1 MYKDNGPN
9 STNIQCNG
17 NYWYVGT
24 CGSGPGISVTPTT
37 SHSCSC
43 KTNNVWTVR
52 PNIGSTNN
60 NWGGVGKECNAPSQ
74 TLTVILGKASSN
86 SGQTDNLNK
95 GLVGF
100 YKFDGDA
107 NDNTSNANHG
117 TVNGP
122 TLTTGKDNISNSA
135 YSFDGDDDFI
145 ELPSGLLTGT
155 GDFSISLWLKTS
167 STVESR
173 ILQQRDSNGFNGE
186 YMLDLK
192 SNGKLKL
199 ITYKDSYKWSGTT
212 TSVVN
217 DSNWHHIYFVQKDN
231 GGNFYLNGILE
242 FSDNISGKVD
252 LLTTLKTY
260 IGGDKRDNNKFFSGE
275 IDELRIYNRALNVS
289 EILQLYTLNNN
300 SIVPAE
306 PGGYAKVTDGYGGK
320 TDNSGGGGTGA
331 GGGGWLEQGTSNNW
345 AGGGDVKGGNGGTS
359 NYFNGGFGG
368 GGAAYHGGGGGGGY
382 TGGGGGTYT
391 IDAGNGGSY
400 NSGTERENY
409 SEFNTGEGKLEITN
423 LSSNETWVFSN
434 ASSTGNLGPIQ
445 SEIDSAYT
453 STNLNGNVSVISNG
467 IQTWSIPSSGNY
479 LIKAYGAQGGDR
491 TTKIG
496 KKGAKIIGQFNLNQG
511 DTLNII
517 VGQSGEDSDGGVKG
531 GGGGGGTF
539 VYINNSETPLI
550 IAGGGGGISYNSG
563 N

>member
-1 MYKDNGPN
+1 MLQ
-9 STNIQCNG
+9 IL
-17 NYWYVGT
+17 
-24 CGSGPGISVTPTT
+24 
-37 SHSCSC
+37 
-43 KTNNVWTVR
+43 NNEIFY
-52 PNIGSTNN
+52 IGSKL
-60 NWGGVGKECNAPSQ
+60 GSQLPFQGKIDEFRIYDRELSE
-74 TLTVILGKASSN
+74 
-86 SGQTDNLNK
+86 TDIALLSK
-95 GLVGF
+95 S
-100 YKFDGDA
+100 
-107 NDNTSNANHG
+107 NDNVTLPGAGGYSIAN
-117 TVNGP
+117 
-122 TLTTGKDNISNSA
+122 
-135 YSFDGDDDFI
+135 
-145 ELPSGLLTGT
+145 
-155 GDFSISLWLKTS
+155 
-167 STVESR
+167 
-173 ILQQRDSNGFNGE
+173 NGE
-186 YMLDLK
+186 
-192 SNGKLKL
+192 
-199 ITYKDSYKWSGTT
+199 
-212 TSVVN
+212 
-217 DSNWHHIYFVQKDN
+217 
-231 GGNFYLNGILE
+231 
-242 FSDNISGKVD
+242 
-252 LLTTLKTY
+252 
-260 IGGDKRDNNKFFSGE
+260 
-275 IDELRIYNRALNVS
+275 
-289 EILQLYTLNNN
+289 
-300 SIVPAE
+300 
-306 PGGYAKVTDGYGGK
+306 GGK
-320 TDNSGGGGTGA
+320 TDNRGGGGTGA
-331 GGGGWLEQGTSNNW
+331 GGGGWLDQGTSNNW

-409 SEFNTGEGKLEITN
+409 SEVNTGEGKLEITN

-434 ASSTGNLGPIQ
+434 ASSIGNLGPIQ

-491 TTKIG
+491 TTKMG

-511 DTLNII
+511 DILNII